1 VRRRREGLRDLLAF
15 AVVIGVVAGLGVLL
29 MRANPTFSRIDELE
43 HFNYVTVLADQH
55 RIPRPGDHYTQAAMH
70 AQACNG
76 YQLGGTFL
84 QPCHAAHY
92 DPAAYPGGGVTSAG
106 GYPPVY
112 YLATTAVAVA
122 LRAVLGSDSLFVP
135 ARLASLLWLALGA
148 VTVFL
153 LARRVGAGRAVAT
166 GVGVLAACAPMMLEQ
181 GTTVNP
187 DAMSLLAGAGTALVW
202 LSVRRTTS
210 WRGLV
215 GAAAALSA
223 VALVKANLLA
233 LPAAVLLAELVLAAR
248 PGPRILLRRST
259 WSWRAPLGRVL
270 IAVAVSEFV
279 GLAWS
284 YLFMIAGRPAGV
296 GPAAVAT
303 GAPPHTNPWN
313 LNLFLHYAPGSFVP
327 LNSGAYVHVFD
338 HGALDLLTAV
348 LDLLVVSGAVVAV
361 LLAGPRLAPAPGD
374 GVHPGRAVGYLAAS
388 CFVLAAPVVFVLTSL
403 SGSFVA
409 YPPRYSLFIVPLGLV
424 ALVAV
429 SGRRR
434 SLLFAVLAVVVV
446 LVELR
451 FLVR

>member
-1 VRRRREGLRDLLAF
+1 MARRREGLRDLFAF
-15 AVVIGVVAGLGVLL
+15 AIVIGVVAALGVLA
-29 MRANPTFSRIDELE
+29 MRANPMFSRVDELD
-43 HFNYVTVLADQH
+43 HFNYVTVLADRH
-55 RIPRPGDHYTQAAMH
+55 RIPRPGEHYTPAALH
-70 AQACNG
+70 ARDCYG
-76 YQLGGTFL
+76 SQLGDTFL
-84 QPCHAAHY
+84 QPCNTARD
-92 DPAAYPGGGVTSAG
+92 DPGDGVTTAG

-112 YLATTAVAVA
+112 YVVTTLVAVP
-122 LRAVLGSDSLFVP
+122 LRAALGSDSLFVP

-166 GVGVLAACAPMMLEQ
+166 AVGVLAACAPMMLDQ

-202 LSVRRTTS
+202 LSARRTAS

-215 GAAAALSA
+215 ALAAALSA

-233 LPAAVLLAELVLAAR
+233 LPVAVLLAELVLVAQ
-248 PGPRILLRRST
+248 PGPRTLLRRPT

-284 YLFMIAGRPAGV
+284 YLFMIRDRPAGV

-313 LNLFLHYAPGSFVP
+313 IDLFLHYAPGSLAP
-327 LNSGAYVHVFD
+327 LSSGGYVAVFD

-348 LDLLVVSGAVVAV
+348 LDLLVVSGAVIAV
-361 LLAGPRLAPAPGD
+361 LLAGPRLAPAPGA

-388 CFVLAAPVVFVLTSL
+388 CFVVSAPVVFVLTAL

-409 YPPRYSLFIVPLGLV
+409 YPPRYSLFVVPLGLV

-434 SLLFAVLAVVVV
+434 SLLFAVLAVLVV
-446 LVELR
+446 LIELR
-451 FLVR
+451 FLLH